1 MRVFFHQD
9 KGVKIMCNKVQAQGQ
24 DHKFSLGLSD
34 GSQGQLSV
42 QWPSGHFELLLPGL
56 ARERGLLSCWSILVL
71 RDRAGQSGTLGGE
84 SFSLHLWGPASGSW
98 PPS

>member
-1 MRVFFHQD
+1 MRVFFYQD

-71 RDRAGQSGTLGGE
+71 RDRAGLSYWAALQRNSGRRELLSSSLG
-84 SFSLHLWGPASGSW
+84 
-98 PPS
+98 PS